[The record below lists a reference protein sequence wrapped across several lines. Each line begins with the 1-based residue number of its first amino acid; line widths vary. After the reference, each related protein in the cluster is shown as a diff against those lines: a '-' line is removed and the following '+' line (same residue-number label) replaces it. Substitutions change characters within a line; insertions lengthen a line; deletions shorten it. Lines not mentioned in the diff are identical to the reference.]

1 LTTYIGYQGDELA
14 PEKSVAGLAK
24 LLNGDI
30 EILPVS
36 WKGKPHSSWARSPV
50 ESVNLIENW
59 LARKSVISDQ

>member
-1 LTTYIGYQGDELA
+1 
-14 PEKSVAGLAK
+14 VAGLAK